1 MTCNDVES
9 IYRIEKRFKSRTSE
23 NASKTLNIN
32 KLYKH
37 DASLSH
43 RYYFIPFNRIALRL
57 FSV

>member
-9 IYRIEKRFKSRTSE
+9 IYRIGKRFKSRTSKII
-23 NASKTLNIN
+23 SKTLNIN

-43 RYYFIPFNRIALRL
+43 R
-57 FSV
+57 